1 MHPYLGV
8 QRATLTPELAKQN
21 NSDPNSTVVLPEV
34 SGVLVMGV
42 VPNSPAATA
51 GIRRGDVVTQIDGQA
66 ITDAE
71 ALQTLVD
78 RSGIGKNLRLTVKRG
93 NNTQQ
98 LSVRTAELQAKT

>member
-1 MHPYLGV
+1 
-8 QRATLTPELAKQN
+8 
-21 NSDPNSTVVLPEV
+21 
-34 SGVLVMGV
+34 
-42 VPNSPAATA
+42 
-51 GIRRGDVVTQIDGQA
+51 VVTQIDGQA